1 VLIVPNGRSGGFP
14 LAKAELRRFVTA
26 TAQTA
31 VVGHVVADSTYPKPS
46 TAAEFAALV
55 DQCQLHD
62 VAVEEQDRDYYVIH
76 LSNRPILWL
85 MVGSESVLFAPLR
98 ECHSR
103 WKSEHPDWK
112 GWLAF

>member
-1 VLIVPNGRSGGFP
+1 MPNGRSGGFP
-14 LAKAELRRFVTA
+14 LAKAEFRRLIAA

-31 VVGHVVADSTYPKPS
+31 VVGHVVAESTYPKPS
-46 TAAEFAALV
+46 TAGEFAALV
-55 DQCQLHD
+55 DRCRLQD
-62 VAVEEQDRDYYVIH
+62 VAVEGQDRDCYVIH

-85 MVGSESVLFAPLR
+85 MIGSESALFALLR

-103 WKSEHPDWK
+103 WNSEHPDWK